1 MFEDGKRDA
10 FDKLVAGL
18 STEDR
23 NIMLSKINSSISPT
37 VQFVDTET
45 PEPTEYTKL
54 SLRLKNESVLYKFVL
69 WLRSLFSH
77 EKVETIYNNDL
88 ISTIAKRIDKEY
100 PGLINHHNKV
110 LDSIFYERLKSLKES
125 ADFFKP
131 YFSLIEENPGDF
143 YVFLSSIITPQLADE
158 INTNADPFTLSFNKI
173 PTNELKKELLIKLDR
188 TLKDMN
194 PKLKG
199 TLYSA
204 ISSTNWLFQF
214 TKLPFLHFISQFT
227 NITGNSYTCPYSHAE
242 NDFALFSKVFTNVLT
257 LQNDTLEAIY
267 LFSQRKNINSNVQEK
282 DIDKAVKDFMSQ
294 TNAHFTNIQMFI
306 SGIPFMALGRVINKN
321 TNWSPENME
330 GSEAWFPSFR
340 NQWHKIIDI
349 RWNDWQR
356 ERKKKM
362 LSNNLREDF
371 NLDSFPG
378 IKYRPWDLLL
388 NRVSFSCELT
398 GGFLSWFT
406 LEQYPKILPDLNT
419 LLLEGIFVKNENRN
433 EYSDAMATFM
443 NANNQMQILLER
455 LSPDG
460 EYGQKFEE
468 FAEAKTRTFQTQNQI
483 ESMMSTTESEIRDI
497 IKKMG
502 KCCRAFEGIFHGIFD
517 DEKDGEHETLQNFTS
532 IQSPHNRQFRE
543 KLQKIRTILK
553 NTIFYVAEL
562 EPIDNATMNE

>member
-54 SLRLKNESVLYKFVL
+54 SLRLKNESVFYKFVL

-214 TKLPFLHFISQFT
+214 TKLPC
-227 NITGNSYTCPYSHAE
+227 G
-242 NDFALFSKVFTNVLT
+242 
-257 LQNDTLEAIY
+257 IY
-267 LFSQRKNINSNVQEK
+267 LWCCQRMQ
-282 DIDKAVKDFMSQ
+282 
-294 TNAHFTNIQMFI
+294 
-306 SGIPFMALGRVINKN
+306 
-321 TNWSPENME
+321 
-330 GSEAWFPSFR
+330 AWKFR
-340 NQWHKIIDI
+340 NSSVYTECYLTS
-349 RWNDWQR
+349 WN
-356 ERKKKM
+356 
-362 LSNNLREDF
+362 LH
-371 NLDSFPG
+371 
-378 IKYRPWDLLL
+378 I
-388 NRVSFSCELT
+388 VS
-398 GGFLSWFT
+398 
-406 LEQYPKILPDLNT
+406 
-419 LLLEGIFVKNENRN
+419 
-433 EYSDAMATFM
+433 
-443 NANNQMQILLER
+443 
-455 LSPDG
+455 
-460 EYGQKFEE
+460 
-468 FAEAKTRTFQTQNQI
+468 
-483 ESMMSTTESEIRDI
+483 
-497 IKKMG
+497 
-502 KCCRAFEGIFHGIFD
+502 
-517 DEKDGEHETLQNFTS
+517 
-532 IQSPHNRQFRE
+532 
-543 KLQKIRTILK
+543 
-553 NTIFYVAEL
+553 
-562 EPIDNATMNE
+562 